1 MVLDDEVSSGDE
13 GGWFGRSSLFLY
25 LLVATA
31 FTSVFWIPT
40 SIVAAS
46 NGYLMP
52 SPVTF
57 VELVRDGFKDSTH
70 VLTALI
76 FSVGVYGPLVSGVYF
91 TYRRS
96 GKAGIGELRSRMTRW
111 RVDRKWYLA
120 VLIVPFVIAVPA
132 MLAGLF
138 SGMPFQ
144 MGSRIPALYLVPFIL
159 WQLVTSGLE
168 EVGWRGYA
176 LPELQKRYDADRAS
190 WRLGLM
196 WSVWHWPYLA
206 FLFASTVE
214 LPGDIPPGMLGVAMG
229 AVILIS
235 LLQHALSTAGMSYEY
250 TWLYNN
256 TESGFICIVFHAFSN
271 LVITYVQ
278 FILPHQG
285 LSVVLGFMPWVVAF
299 VLRKRYGKE
308 TLTGS
313 ALR

>member
-1 MVLDDEVSSGDE
+1 
-13 GGWFGRSSLFLY
+13 
-25 LLVATA
+25 
-31 FTSVFWIPT
+31 
-40 SIVAAS
+40 
-46 NGYLMP
+46 MP

-57 VELVRDGFKDSTH
+57 VELVREGFKDSTH

-76 FSVGVYGPLVSGVYF
+76 FSIGVYGPLVSGAYF
-91 TYRRS
+91 TYRR
-96 GKAGIGELRSRMTRW
+96 AGISDLRSRVTRW
-111 RVDRKWYLA
+111 RVDKRWYLA
-120 VLIVPFVIAVPA
+120 ALIVPFIIVVPA
-132 MLAGLF
+132 IVAGLF

-144 MGSRIPALYLVPFIL
+144 MKLGIPVAYLVPFIL

-168 EVGWRGYA
+168 EPGWRGYA

-206 FLFASTVE
+206 FLFASTIE
-214 LPGDIPPGMLGVAMG
+214 LPGDIPPGMVGVALG
-229 AVILIS
+229 ATIIIS
-235 LLQHALSTAGMSYEY
+235 LLQHALSTAGMSYVY

-256 TESGFICIVFHAFSN
+256 TESVFLCIVFRAFSN

-285 LSVVLGFMPWVVAF
+285 LSVILGFMPWIIAF
-299 VLRKRYGKE
+299 ALRKRYGKE

-313 ALR
+313 SSR

>member
-1 MVLDDEVSSGDE
+1 MVPNNEDSSGKE
-13 GGWFGRSSLFLY
+13 GGWSGRSSVSLY
-25 LLVATA
+25 LIVPTA

-40 SIVAAS
+40 SIIAAS

-57 VELVRDGFKDSTH
+57 VELLRDGFKDSTH
-70 VLTALI
+70 ALTALI
-76 FSVGVYGPLVSGVYF
+76 FSIGVYGPLISGVYF

-96 GKAGIGELRSRMTRW
+96 GRAGISDLKSRMTKW
-111 RVDRKWYLA
+111 RVDKKWYLA
-120 VLIVPFVIAVPA
+120 ALIVPFVIVVPA
-132 MLAGLF
+132 IVAGLF

-144 MGSRIPALYLVPFIL
+144 MGSGIPVAYLVPFIL

-168 EVGWRGYA
+168 EPGWRGYA

-214 LPGDIPPGMLGVAMG
+214 LPGDIPPGMVGVAMG
-229 AVILIS
+229 ATIVIS
-235 LLQHALSTAGMSYEY
+235 LLQHALTTAGMSYVY

-256 TESGFICIVFHAFSN
+256 TESVFLCIVFHAFSN

-285 LSVVLGFMPWVVAF
+285 LSVILGFMPWIVAF
-299 VLRKRYGKE
+299 ALRKRYGKE
-308 TLTGS
+308 MLTGS
-313 ALR
+313 SLR

>member
-1 MVLDDEVSSGDE
+1 MVPNNEDSSGKE
-13 GGWFGRSSLFLY
+13 GGWSGRSSVFLY
-25 LLVATA
+25 LIVATA

-40 SIVAAS
+40 SIIAAS

-57 VELVRDGFKDSTH
+57 VELLRDGFKDSTH
-70 VLTALI
+70 ALTALI
-76 FSVGVYGPLVSGVYF
+76 FSIGVYGPLISGVYF

-96 GKAGIGELRSRMTRW
+96 GRAGISDLKSRMTKW
-111 RVDRKWYLA
+111 RVDKKWYLA
-120 VLIVPFVIAVPA
+120 ALIVPFVIVVPA
-132 MLAGLF
+132 IVAGLF

-144 MGSRIPALYLVPFIL
+144 RGSGIPVAYLVPFIL

-168 EVGWRGYA
+168 EPGWRGYA

-214 LPGDIPPGMLGVAMG
+214 LPGDIPPGMVGVAMG
-229 AVILIS
+229 ATIVIS
-235 LLQHALSTAGMSYEY
+235 LLQHALTTAGMSYVY

-256 TESGFICIVFHAFSN
+256 TESVFLCIVFHAFSN

-285 LSVVLGFMPWVVAF
+285 LSVILGFMPWIVAF
-299 VLRKRYGKE
+299 ALRKRYGKE
-308 TLTGS
+308 MLTGS
-313 ALR
+313 SLR